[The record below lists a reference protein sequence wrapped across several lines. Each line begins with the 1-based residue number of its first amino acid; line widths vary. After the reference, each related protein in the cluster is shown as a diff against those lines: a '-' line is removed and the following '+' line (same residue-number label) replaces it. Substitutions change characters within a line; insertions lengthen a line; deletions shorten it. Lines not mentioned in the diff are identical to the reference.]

1 MLARRLVFASVL
13 TIPLLAC
20 SSFAGAAPEARE
32 TLETPGA
39 LEYESP
45 SSSGSARADW
55 DAFADR
61 IKAAGALLDGDD
73 IPDNG
78 IDRAEGI
85 RYLLGMLE
93 EGIAVALHKSDLEDP
108 QFRYHITKYKAE
120 AMPSADARYQR
131 VDIDGEGV
139 YRLSG
144 KLGNAAHITLQA
156 YSGASAR
163 ETFDLTEVTDEEGR
177 FSIVI
182 GGAPRESNW
191 MKISPDAAMIQ
202 IREYMS
208 DWQGAEFTRVEIERL
223 DRPARISTAT
233 EDKMAR
239 TLQQATIAL
248 DQRASFWKQRLGAIR
263 KAHDNSLSAAHTMG
277 DVGLGGLLYGEGWF
291 DLEEDEALIIELD
304 PPEAVHWSFQL
315 GNYWG
320 EWLDWANFTSS
331 TNGHQARPNSDG
343 RVRLVIARS
352 DPGVPNW
359 LDPAGHREGVILY
372 RYHKAKSNPL
382 PTTRLVKLSKL
393 AEALPSDTPRVSP
406 EERATEVARRLA
418 HKRLRWQP

>member
-1 MLARRLVFASVL
+1 MLAGRLFFVS
-13 TIPLLAC
+13 ILLAPLVAC
-20 SSFAGAAPEARE
+20 SNFTGGAPEA
-32 TLETPGA
+32 TDALETPGA
-39 LEYESP
+39 LEYER
-45 SSSGSARADW
+45 SSSSRRARADW

-61 IKAAGALLDGDD
+61 IKAAGALLEADD
-73 IPDNG
+73 IPGNE
-78 IDRAEGI
+78 IDRAEGV

-93 EGIAVALHKSDLEDP
+93 ESIAVALHKSDLEDP

-131 VDIDGEGV
+131 ADIDGEGV

-144 KLGNAAHITLQA
+144 RLGNAAHITLQA

-163 ETFDLTEVTDEEGR
+163 ETFDLMEVVDAEGR

-182 GGAPRESNW
+182 GGEPLESNW

-208 DWQGAEFTRVEIERL
+208 DWEGAEFTRVEIERL
-223 DRPARISTAT
+223 DRPVRISTAT
-233 EDKMAR
+233 EEKMAR
-239 TLQQATIAL
+239 MLQQATIAL
-248 DQRASFWKQRLGAIR
+248 DQRAPFWKQRLASIR
-263 KAHDNSLSAAHTMG
+263 KTHDNSLSPAQTMG

-291 DLEEDEALIIELD
+291 DLEEDEALIIEFA

-331 TNGHQARPNSDG
+331 TNGHQARPSSDG
-343 RVRLVIARS
+343 TVRLVIARS

-372 RYHKAKSNPL
+372 RYHETKSNPL
-382 PTTRLVKLSKL
+382 PTATLVKLPEL
-393 AEALPSDTPRVSP
+393 AEALPSDTPRVSA
-406 EERATEVARRLA
+406 EERAEEVARRLA